1 MAQCGRESR
10 ALCRPRCCQLCSP
23 AEGHRHTLVVPLEPR
38 AAGGCSRR
46 RAPRETVL
54 TGRKRSDR
62 HGCASTHLGER
73 LFAGTPLLRAIA
85 IVRGGPTTASP
96 RRRPPPACS
105 PTNTRWPHPPH
116 PPRSPPVT
124 PRTRP
129 RHAHQRQPRRLSAA
143 GRLRERPA
151 RHGQPLTP
159 RRICR
164 AFAARHAAVAVESV
178 TLTECRTLFSAAH
191 DSLCALTGA
200 KKAPTRGWM
209 ASLRAFGRRSRPPR
223 VDRAV
228 ARRVRPR
235 PPRHERI
242 LLLAGVR
249 RRGNAT
255 AGSICR
261 AGCCVPSAHG
271 LRLQNI
277 DAERV
282 AQPGDIEISVSHHQ
296 ALTERQRGPRDERIS
311 GRQGLAVLVTGG
323 LSSAAARACAPVV
336 STTVS
341 HSRAPS
347 TAVRSIGPLLNTS
360 PW

>member
-1 MAQCGRESR
+1 
-10 ALCRPRCCQLCSP
+10 
-23 AEGHRHTLVVPLEPR
+23 
-38 AAGGCSRR
+38 
-46 RAPRETVL
+46 VL

-124 PRTRP
+124 PKNARP

-200 KKAPTRGWM
+200 KKGAYAGLDGVFTGIW
-209 ASLRAFGRRSRPPR
+209 AALERPPR

-242 LLLAGVR
+242 LLLAG
-249 RRGNAT
+249 
-255 AGSICR
+255 
-261 AGCCVPSAHG
+261 
-271 LRLQNI
+271 
-277 DAERV
+277 
-282 AQPGDIEISVSHHQ
+282 
-296 ALTERQRGPRDERIS
+296 
-311 GRQGLAVLVTGG
+311 
-323 LSSAAARACAPVV
+323 AAAGKRDRGIDL
-336 STTVS
+336 SGWLLRTKR
-341 HSRAPS
+341 SR
-347 TAVRSIGPLLNTS
+347 TAVTEYRR
-360 PW
+360 